1 MSVNQDFQVYG
12 KGNEF
17 INFIWKNVPGL
28 GAVIIT
34 DKNANVLE
42 CDTSIQFEKEFSYS
56 YLVQIAKTV
65 SEQFT
70 FTEFHNEMGG
80 LGLTIN
86 VFKKYTMLVTSIDSN
101 RILIL
106 IVPNETDINSSMG
119 FVSNI
124 EEFYKP

>member
-1 MSVNQDFQVYG
+1 MSVNQDFQGYD

-17 INFIWKNVPGL
+17 VNFIWKNVPGL

-86 VFKKYTMLVTSIDSN
+86 VFKKYTMLVTSIDSS

-106 IVPNETDINSSMG
+106 IVPNETDINSSVG